1 MSRNLH
7 EFLEEAKAEV
17 EASQFD
23 LDVAA
28 GRISEA
34 EMANRV
40 RFVGQPESPLV
51 VHFGFR
57 TMAAWAA
64 HYSGLAPCISEPL
77 RAPPEL
83 VSDRQ

>member
-1 MSRNLH
+1 MSDLR
-7 EFLEEAKAEV
+7 EFLEEAKVEV
-17 EASQFD
+17 DSNQFD

-28 GRISEA
+28 GRIPEA
-34 EMANRV
+34 EIANRV

-77 RAPPEL
+77 PAPPEL
-83 VSDRQ
+83 IPDKH

>member
-1 MSRNLH
+1 MSDLRD
-7 EFLEEAKAEV
+7 FLDEAKAEV
-17 EASQFD
+17 DSNQFD

-28 GRISEA
+28 GRIPEA
-34 EMANRV
+34 EIANRV

-64 HYSGLAPCISEPL
+64 HYSELAPCISEPL
-77 RAPPEL
+77 PAPPEL